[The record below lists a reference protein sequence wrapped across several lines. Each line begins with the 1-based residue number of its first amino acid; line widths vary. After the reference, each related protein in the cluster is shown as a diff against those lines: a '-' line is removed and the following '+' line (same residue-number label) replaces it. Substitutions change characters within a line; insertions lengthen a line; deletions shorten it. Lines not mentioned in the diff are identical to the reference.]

1 MKRYNTPRLV
11 EVGTIST
18 MTQGN
23 FLGANDGDD
32 TQSVPIGSVGFNL

>member
-18 MTQGN
+18 TTQGA
-23 FLGANDGDD
+23 FVGRNDGDD
-32 TQSVPIGSVGFNL
+32 TESVAIGSVGFNL